1 MEGNAS
7 IAQKSSNVARWC
19 FEVFLM
25 LLFMGISAD
34 YTVTILLF
42 PTAPIFMSGLAIAV
56 TVNSG
61 KWSSDKKDFRKA
73 LFLNICSLV
82 VCVASFF
89 TSLRWLQKFKDIDL

>member
-61 KWSSDKKDFRKA
+61 KWSSGKKDFRKA

-89 TSLRWLQKFKDIDL
+89 TSLRWLQIFKDIDL